1 MSADEWQNHD
11 RVLASMTKAIYAQP
25 GAHPI
30 GKPLIYDYGAELSA
44 QRIHMAAARR
54 DESPTLQMDFSTFVH
69 DRALLW
75 VVQSN
80 DLARLNA
87 LSKLKLS
94 FDGGRAVPLFP
105 ASIQPTGNA
114 PSAPPRP

>member
-1 MSADEWQNHD
+1 VSDSEWQNRD
-11 RVLASMTKAIYAQP
+11 RMLASMTKAIYNQP

-30 GKPLIYDYGAELSA
+30 SKPLIYDYGAELTA
-44 QRIHMAAARR
+44 QRIHMAAVRL
-54 DESPTLQMDFSTFVH
+54 DESQTLQMDFSTFVH

-80 DLARLNA
+80 DLTQLNA

-105 ASIQPTGNA
+105 ASIQPTGN
-114 PSAPPRP
+114 PPKP